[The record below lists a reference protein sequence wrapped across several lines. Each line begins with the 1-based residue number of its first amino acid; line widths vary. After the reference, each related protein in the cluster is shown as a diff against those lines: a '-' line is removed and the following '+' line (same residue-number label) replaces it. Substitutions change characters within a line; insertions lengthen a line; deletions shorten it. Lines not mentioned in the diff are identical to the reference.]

1 MTAMPTPCPETKTA
15 LEALELWTLTY
26 CQEER
31 KLLIRGAYVE
41 RIPSGGRIFGE
52 GEEVTCLCYLY
63 RGQAMMSRSGVSG
76 RSHIT
81 RLIRAGQ
88 FFGIRPFF
96 AGSPARSTAT
106 ALGEVMVLRL
116 CIRSIDE
123 LLERNSRICRYFL
136 TLLAVKLERDEERMI
151 TLTQKHIR
159 GRLAD
164 TLLLLARHY
173 GYEADGT
180 TLAISLSRSDL
191 GTLSNMTTSNV
202 IRTLSLFA
210 SERIIALEG
219 RRIRIIDASA
229 LERVSRLG

>member
-1 MTAMPTPCPETKTA
+1 MQSQQTKSA
-15 LEALELWTLTY
+15 LESLELWSLL
-26 CQEER
+26 QSEEER
-31 KLLIRGAYVE
+31 QLLLRGSWLMPMAGGE
-41 RIPSGGRIFGE
+41 RIFTE
-52 GEEVTCLCYLY
+52 GAPIASLCYLY
-63 RGQAMMSRSGVSG
+63 EGQAIMSRSGVSG
-76 RSHIT
+76 RNHIT
-81 RLIRAGQ
+81 RLIRSGQ

-96 AGSPARSTAT
+96 AGKSAQSTAT
-106 ALGEVMVLRL
+106 ALGEVTVLRI
-116 CIRSIDE
+116 CVRSIGE
-123 LLERNSRICRYFL
+123 LLERNTRICRYFL
-136 TLLAVKLERDEERMI
+136 SHLAAKIERDEERMI

-180 TLAISLSRSDL
+180 TLAIKLSRSDL
-191 GTLSNMTTSNV
+191 ATLSNMTTSNV

-219 RRIRIIDASA
+219 RSIRIIDVAE